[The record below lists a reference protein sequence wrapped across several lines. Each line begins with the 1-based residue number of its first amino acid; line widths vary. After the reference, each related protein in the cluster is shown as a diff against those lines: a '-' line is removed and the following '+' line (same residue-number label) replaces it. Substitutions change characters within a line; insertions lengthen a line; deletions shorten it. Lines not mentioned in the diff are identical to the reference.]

1 MFNAGQRVKIIDRT
15 DGHSFMIGEVVTVID
30 GEVGSYRCRG
40 ETGQIWW
47 TGDNEME
54 AVEPMKVVKSPL
66 VEILQQSSREYAEG
80 KHCSSEEL
88 KTRIG
93 KVIYAVVNKDG
104 IMDLQEDRDYAREL
118 KAYYGGKKAGVTI
131 IQYAPLKEIR

>member
-1 MFNAGQRVKIIDRT
+1 MFNAGQRVKIVDCQ
-15 DGHSFMIGEVVTVID
+15 DGHMFDIGEVVTVID

-47 TGDNEME
+47 TNDEEMKAIE
-54 AVEPMKVVKSPL
+54 PVTVVPSKAVKFQPL
-66 VEILQQSSREYAEG
+66 QEKPAPAPQA
-80 KHCSSEEL
+80 
-88 KTRIG
+88 TG

-104 IMDLQEDRDYAREL
+104 ILDLEEDRDYAREL